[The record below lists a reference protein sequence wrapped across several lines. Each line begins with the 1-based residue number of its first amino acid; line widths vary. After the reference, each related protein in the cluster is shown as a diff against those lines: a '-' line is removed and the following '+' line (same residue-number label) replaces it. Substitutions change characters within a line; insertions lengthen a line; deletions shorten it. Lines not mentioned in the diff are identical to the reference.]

1 MYQWGIHLIL
11 LSVICFFYYKNTRN
25 TVLAGVFLPALLLKL
40 LSGICLGLV
49 FLKFYNG
56 TGDTFVFFE
65 YAVNYSK
72 MISNEPDRFIKFF
85 FNNVSDDPFLSS
97 QPRVVA
103 FVKIGAL
110 ITFVACNNYWIASI
124 YFSLISFSGFFYFAN
139 KTVSAF
145 PGYKWHIAV
154 SFLFFPSVVFWSSG
168 FIKESVVM
176 PAMLIIAGY
185 FFSWIYEKRR
195 IKLLPVCITIL
206 MCGVVF
212 FIKFYYAAVLIPVL
226 VALGITQYLSGRA
239 ELKTSTQVTVFFTS
253 LLSLF
258 IAVSFLNPYLSINTF
273 LQTVYQNY
281 VATVLLSSDEKLIL
295 FYNLTPT
302 ISSFLINL
310 PAALFSGLYRPL
322 VFEAKNVFMIITGLE
337 NTGLLFLTF
346 YVFFNL
352 KRNTRETDI
361 LLLTGVVFYI
371 VLLSSLLAFSSPNL
385 GTLARYKVGFLP
397 FFVCLLL
404 WHTPFEKVIYRFKK
418 PL

>member
-85 FNNVSDDPFLSS
+85 LKNVSDDPFLSS

-103 FVKIGAL
+103 FVKFASL
-110 ITFVACNNYWIASI
+110 ITFIALNNYWIASI

-139 KTVSAF
+139 KVASAC
-145 PGYKWHIAV
+145 PDYKWHITV

-195 IKLLPVCITIL
+195 IKILPVCITIL

-226 VALGITQYLSGRA
+226 VALGITQYLSRRA
-239 ELKTSTQVTVFFTS
+239 ELKTSMQVTVFFTF

-258 IAVSFLNPYLSINTF
+258 ISPVS
-273 LQTVYQNY
+273 
-281 VATVLLSSDEKLIL
+281 
-295 FYNLTPT
+295 
-302 ISSFLINL
+302 ISELCGYCSF
-310 PAALFSGLYRPL
+310 
-322 VFEAKNVFMIITGLE
+322 II
-337 NTGLLFLTF
+337 
-346 YVFFNL
+346 
-352 KRNTRETDI
+352 R
-361 LLLTGVVFYI
+361 
-371 VLLSSLLAFSSPNL
+371 
-385 GTLARYKVGFLP
+385 
-397 FFVCLLL
+397 
-404 WHTPFEKVIYRFKK
+404 
-418 PL
+418 

>member
-25 TVLAGVFLPALLLKL
+25 TALAGVFLPALLLKL
-40 LSGICLGLV
+40 LSGICLGLI

-56 TGDTFVFFE
+56 TGDTFGFFE
-65 YAVNYSK
+65 YAVKYSK
-72 MISNEPDRFIKFF
+72 MISNEPDRFINFF
-85 FNNVSDDPFLSS
+85 FRNVTGDPFLSS

-103 FVKIGAL
+103 FVKFATL
-110 ITFVACNNYWIASI
+110 ITFIAFNNYWISSI

-139 KTVSAF
+139 KVASAF
-145 PGYKWHIAV
+145 PEYKWYIAI

-168 FIKESVVM
+168 FIKESIVM

-185 FFSWIYEKRR
+185 FFSWIYEKKR
-195 IKLLPVCITIL
+195 IKILPVCITIL

-212 FIKFYYAAVLIPVL
+212 FIKFYYAAVFIPVL
-226 VALGITQYLSGRA
+226 IALGITQYLSRMA
-239 ELKTSTQVTVFFTS
+239 ELKPSMQLTVFFIL

-273 LQTVYQNY
+273 LQSVYQNN
-281 VATVLLSSDEKLIL
+281 VATVLLSSDEKIIH
-295 FYNLTPT
+295 FYKLTPA

-310 PAALFSGLYRPL
+310 PVAIFSGLFRPL
-322 VFEAKNVFMIITGLE
+322 IFEAQNVFMIITGFE
-337 NTGLLFLTF
+337 NSCLLVFTC

-352 KRNTRETDI
+352 KRSKRKTDI
-361 LLLTGVVFYI
+361 LLVTSGVFYI
-371 VLLSSLLAFSSPNL
+371 LLLASLLAFSSPNL
-385 GTLARYKVGFLP
+385 GTLARYKIGFLP
-397 FFVCLLL
+397 FFVYLLL
-404 WHTPFEKVIYRFKK
+404 WYSPFERIIQSFKK